1 MGGRPRHGVR
11 RLWLAV
17 AVLAP
22 LVAVDGRSSP
32 ASAIPVIE
40 YLGEEYVVTMARFPS
55 RLCIGEQ
62 KTVTAIVKQ
71 YGVYRRGNQRLRARR
86 PRPYRV
92 NRGAGNLGL
101 ARLTAES
108 DNPAV
113 LEITDETSILDT
125 VLWYRVGVKAKQV
138 GSAYVSVTAE
148 SPGVVGS
155 GGNVAVRVTECDY
168 EVHVFSLWHVNAGRN
183 VVASSSID
191 TVITGQGHPTGS
203 IYNDQ
208 AKAKN
213 LAVSFSPPCVAIYKL
228 PTTDAGVFAH
238 LHDDKLDVEVDHAP
252 NAVETGVTCGR
263 LSGEANDP
271 ATLDPIEFHLRASG
285 GSDSAAQVL
294 HAPGIGDFTGTTY
307 ITVRP
312 IPR

>member
-1 MGGRPRHGVR
+1 MGGRARHRVR

-17 AVLAP
+17 AIVAP
-22 LVAVDGRSSP
+22 LVVVDGTPSP
-32 ASAIPVIE
+32 ASATPVIE

-62 KTVTAIVKQ
+62 KTVTAYVKQ
-71 YGVYRRGNQRLRARR
+71 YGVYRRGGQRLRARR
-86 PRPYRV
+86 PRPYQV

-101 ARLTAES
+101 ARLTAVS
-108 DNPAV
+108 GDPAV

-125 VLWYRVGVKAKQV
+125 VLWYRVGVKAKTV
-138 GSAYVSVTAE
+138 GTTFVSVTAE

-168 EVHVFSLWHVNAGRN
+168 VVHVFSLWHVNAGRN

-191 TVITGQGHPTGS
+191 TVITGQGHPAGS
-203 IYNDQ
+203 IYNDK

-213 LAVSFSPPCVAIYKL
+213 LAVNFSPPCVAIYKL
-228 PTTDAGVFAH
+228 PETDAGVFAK
-238 LHDDKLDVEVDHAP
+238 LHDDTLDVEVDHAP
-252 NAVETGVTCGR
+252 NAINTGVTCGP

-271 ATLDPIEFHLRASG
+271 ATLDPIEFHFRAG
-285 GSDSAAQVL
+285 GGVDSAPHVL
-294 HAPGIGDFTGTTY
+294 HSPGLGDFTGTTY